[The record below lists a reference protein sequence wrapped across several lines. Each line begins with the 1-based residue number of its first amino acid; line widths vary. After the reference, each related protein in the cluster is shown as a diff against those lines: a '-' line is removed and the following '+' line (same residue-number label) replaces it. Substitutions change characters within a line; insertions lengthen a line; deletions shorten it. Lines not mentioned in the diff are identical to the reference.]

1 MTDYALVRI
10 NLMTSPF
17 DPQALANDPNVLEMR
32 ARIARI
38 GALMYDR
45 RLTDTAG
52 GNISARVSTPQ
63 GEVICMSPRY
73 AGSRYLWALT
83 PDLVLVVDADGNIL
97 VGDGEISR
105 ESKAHL
111 RLHRVFHE
119 AGTSVIHA
127 HARNVLAFAAMA
139 RPMFPVLEATRKF
152 GEVPVIRFAPSHSA
166 SLSEHIAEAMAGRE
180 AAIAKQGVGVIAPW
194 HGLFVMGKDLNAAY
208 DAVERIDTQAYI
220 YLMSARAGASEG
232 LAAERQAMEDAIAN
246 FAE

>member
-1 MTDYALVRI
+1 MNADDIRQLTADH
-10 NLMTSPF
+10 
-17 DPQALANDPNVLEMR
+17 NVAAMR

-52 GNISARVSTPQ
+52 GNISARVQTAV

-73 AGSRYLWALT
+73 AGSKYLWNLQ
-83 PDLVLVVDADGNIL
+83 PEDVLVVDADGKVL
-97 VGDGEISR
+97 VGAGEISR

-111 RLHRVFHE
+111 KLHKVYHD

-127 HARNVLAFAAMA
+127 HARNVLVFAAMA
-139 RPMFPVLEATRKF
+139 KPMLPVLEATRKF
-152 GEVPVIRFAPSHSA
+152 GEVPVIKFAPSHSA
-166 SLSEHIAEAMAGRE
+166 SLSEHIAEAMIGMESR
-180 AAIAKQGVGVIAPW
+180 IQKQAFGVIAPW

-220 YLMSARAGASEG
+220 YLMAEG
-232 LAAERQAMEDAIAN
+232 IGEKLTEKNLAMEEAIAN
-246 FAE
+246 FSE

>member
-1 MTDYALVRI
+1 
-10 NLMTSPF
+10 MTSPI
-17 DPQALANDPNVLEMR
+17 DVQALANDPQVAEMR
-32 ARIARI
+32 ARIAHI

-45 RLTDTAG
+45 HLTDTAG
-52 GNISARVSTPQ
+52 GNISARVITPQ

-73 AGSRYLWALT
+73 SGSRYLWALK
-83 PDLVLVVDADGNIL
+83 PEHVLVVDADGAIL

-111 RLHRVFHE
+111 KLHKVFHD

-152 GEVPVIRFAPSHSA
+152 GEVPVIPFAPSHSA
-166 SLSEHIAEAMAGRE
+166 SLSDHIAQAMQGRE
-180 AAIAKQGVGVIAPW
+180 AAITKQGLGVIAPW

-220 YLMSARAGASEG
+220 YLMSARAGASVD
-232 LAAERQAMEDAIAN
+232 LADERRAMEDAIAN
-246 FAE
+246 FVE